1 MEEPTRMNH
10 PELLPDAA
18 QLPAL
23 QLALD
28 SMELTPNENMLL
40 LAAGPR
46 LSESA
51 NPMDDLAEAVMA
63 AAPPDAEDEENT
75 QDNPLSALLQT
86 IDQAGPEQRRAL
98 VILALQNTWISEGVE
113 LPNGGISV
121 SE

>member
-1 MEEPTRMNH
+1 MNH
-10 PELLPDAA
+10 PELVPDPS
-18 QLPAL
+18 QLPTL

-51 NPMDDLAEAVMA
+51 DPIADLAAAVRD
-63 AAPPDAEDEENT
+63 AAPADAEEGSTEN
-75 QDNPLSALLQT
+75 NPLAGLIET
-86 IDQAGPEQRRAL
+86 IQNAGPEQLHAL
-98 VILALQNTWISEGVE
+98 VILALQNTWVSEGVE
-113 LPNGGISV
+113 LPNGGLSV